1 MTPGAPPVRLLSV
14 TVMRATPSCRK
25 EMVEPT
31 AISFSWVPAGSG
43 PLL

>member
-1 MTPGAPPVRLLSV
+1 MPGAPPVKLVSV
-14 TVMRATPSCRK
+14 TVMRAMPFCRK

-31 AISFSWVPAGSG
+31 AVSFSWVPAASG